1 MATIAFCIFNYQ
13 GELNST
19 LKLAKALKLL
29 GHQVLYLGLPDYEE
43 EVCSYGFTFLPI
55 LEKWFPKGFIK
66 HLELNN
72 SNLNR
77 LQLLLKQLKYK
88 KFLKSLINS
97 LIKGENR
104 EIHTLLKV
112 TNPDLLVISTYEEL
126 YSTFIGMIA
135 YECQVRSIY
144 FTDMFTSL
152 PLPNI
157 LQKEANS
164 KFDNKFLAKS
174 LDFKKKYIYQ
184 ELLQTTKKII
194 ALLSK
199 TDFSEEDLIR
209 KFAINRKI
217 PLDLLDLS
225 QAVPLKLTH
234 LVLCPKELDLPNISR
249 EKCYYAEASI
259 DLQREEPSFI
269 WSDLDKNKSL
279 IYCSLGTTVNTFSTL
294 GINRIQH
301 LFQNVIDAVSL
312 KNEYQLVLSISD
324 YISAEDLQ
332 YIPKNVI
339 VVKKAPQ
346 LGLLNKASM
355 AIIAGGIN
363 TIKECIFC
371 GVPMIVFPVWADQP
385 ENAERI
391 EYHGLGIVADAKNTS
406 ANAIVNLIETIE
418 NDLLLKHRVKV
429 WAEKFQEIENSGKA
443 TQFILKML
451 EQGQHI
457 LSII

>member
-19 LKLAKALKLL
+19 LKLAKKLSLL
-29 GHQVLYLGLPDYEE
+29 GHEVLYLGLPDYEE
-43 EVCSYGFTFLPI
+43 KVCSYGFKFLPI
-55 LEKWFPKGFIK
+55 LEKWFPKGFIQQ
-66 HLELNN
+66 LEINN
-72 SNLNR
+72 SNKLQGLLN
-77 LQLLLKQLKYK
+77 QLRYK
-88 KFLKSLINS
+88 KSLNSLINS

-104 EIHTLLKV
+104 EIHTLLK
-112 TNPDLLVISTYEEL
+112 TFNPKLLVISTYEEL

-135 YECQVRSIY
+135 YECQVKSIY

-152 PLPNI
+152 PLSNLLEKDI
-157 LQKEANS
+157 VTS
-164 KFDNKFLAKS
+164 FDNNFIAK
-174 LDFKKKYIYQ
+174 LFNLKNKYIYQ
-184 ELLQTTKKII
+184 KLLKATKKII

-199 TDFSEEDLIR
+199 TDFSEEDMIT

-225 QAVPLKLTH
+225 QAIPLKLTH
-234 LVLCPKELDLPNISR
+234 LVLCPKELDLPNILR

-259 DLQREEPSFI
+259 DLQREEPSFV
-269 WSDLDKNKSL
+269 WSNLDKNKSL

-294 GINRIQH
+294 GINRIKQ

-324 YISAEDLQ
+324 YISVEDFE
-332 YIPKNVI
+332 YIPENII
-339 VVKKAPQ
+339 VVNKAPQ
-346 LGLLNKASM
+346 LGLLKKASI

-385 ENAERI
+385 DNAERI
-391 EYHGLGIVADAKNTS
+391 EYHGLGVVADVNNTS
-406 ANAIVNLIETIE
+406 TNLIVDLIETIE
-418 NDLLLKHRVKV
+418 NDLLLKQRLKI
-429 WAEKFQEIENSGKA
+429 WGEKFQDIEKSGMA
-443 TQFILKML
+443 TQFILEML
-451 EQGQHI
+451 EDKHI
-457 LSII
+457 

>member
-19 LKLAKALKLL
+19 LKLAKTLRLL

-43 EVCSYGFTFLPI
+43 KVCSYGFTFMPI
-55 LEKWFPKGFIK
+55 LEKWFPKGFMK
-66 HLELNN
+66 QLELNESN
-72 SNLNR
+72 SNR
-77 LQLLLKQLKYK
+77 LQLFLKQLRYRKG
-88 KFLKSLINS
+88 LKSLINS

-104 EIHTLLKV
+104 EIHTLLKSA
-112 TNPDLLVISTYEEL
+112 NPDLLVISTYEEL

-135 YECQVRSIY
+135 YECQVMSIY

-152 PLPNI
+152 PLPNL
-157 LQKEANS
+157 LQKETFSN
-164 KFDNKFLAKS
+164 FDNNFIAKS
-174 LDFKKKYIYQ
+174 LDFKNKYIYQ
-184 ELLQTTKKII
+184 NLLQATKKII
-194 ALLSK
+194 TLLSK
-199 TDFSEEDLIR
+199 TDFSEEDLIT

-225 QAVPLKLTH
+225 QPIPLKLTH

-269 WSDLDKNKSL
+269 WSDLDKNKPL

-294 GINRIQH
+294 GISRIKD

-324 YISAEDLQ
+324 YISVEDLK
-332 YIPKNVI
+332 YIPENVI
-339 VVKKAPQ
+339 VVNKAPQ
-346 LGLLNKASM
+346 LALLNKASI

-385 ENAERI
+385 DNAERI
-391 EYHGLGIVADAKNTS
+391 EYHGLGLVADVKNTS
-406 ANAIVNLIETIE
+406 ANIIVNLIEKIE
-418 NDLLLKHRVKV
+418 NDLLLKQRLKL
-429 WAEKFQEIENSGKA
+429 WGEKFQEIENSGKA
-443 TQFILKML
+443 TKFILQML
-451 EQGQHI
+451 EDV
-457 LSII
+457 

>member
-19 LKLAKALKLL
+19 LKIAKTLKSL
-29 GHQVLYLGLPDYEE
+29 GHQVFYLGLPDSQEK
-43 EVCSYGFTFLPI
+43 VCSHGFTFMPI

-66 HLELNN
+66 QLELNDSN
-72 SNLNR
+72 SNR
-77 LQLLLKQLKYK
+77 LKLLLKQLRYRKS
-88 KFLKSLINS
+88 LKSLIYS
-97 LIKGENR
+97 LIQGENR
-104 EIHTLLKV
+104 EIHTLLKA

-135 YECQVRSIY
+135 YECQVMSIY

-152 PLPNI
+152 PLENLLPKNT
-157 LQKEANS
+157 AS
-164 KFDNKFLAKS
+164 TVDNNFITKS
-174 LDFKKKYIYQ
+174 LEFKNKYIYQ
-184 ELLQTTKKII
+184 KLLQATNKII

-199 TDFSEEDLIR
+199 TDFSEKDLIR

-225 QAVPLKLTH
+225 QAIPLKLTH
-234 LVLCPKELDLPNISR
+234 LVLCPKELDLPNILR
-249 EKCYYAEASI
+249 DKCYYAEASI
-259 DLQREEPSFI
+259 DLQREDPSFI
-269 WSDLDKNKSL
+269 WSNLDKNKSL

-294 GINRIQH
+294 GINKIKH
-301 LFQNVIDAVSL
+301 FFQNVIDAVSL

-332 YIPKNVI
+332 YVSKNVI
-339 VVKKAPQ
+339 VVNKAPQ
-346 LGLLNKASM
+346 LALLNKASI

-385 ENAERI
+385 DNAERI
-391 EYHGLGIVADAKNTS
+391 QYHGLGVVADVENTS
-406 ANAIVNLIETIE
+406 ANIIIDLIETIE
-418 NDLLLKHRVKV
+418 NDLLLKQRLKV

-443 TQFILKML
+443 TQFILEML
-451 EQGQHI
+451 EGRQHI
-457 LSII
+457 SSKI